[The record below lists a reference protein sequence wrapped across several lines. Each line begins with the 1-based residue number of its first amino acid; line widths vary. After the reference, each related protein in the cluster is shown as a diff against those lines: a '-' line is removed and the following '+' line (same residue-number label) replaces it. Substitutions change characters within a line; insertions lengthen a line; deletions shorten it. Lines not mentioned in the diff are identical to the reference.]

1 MNRIN
6 RIILPIISV
15 ALLILSCGFSCK
27 ANPVGLTQSCV
38 TDGPALCDINV
49 SFGAVLVDADAMAPG
64 AGLPSNATAF
74 AEASDTLTFF
84 GHGNA
89 FVEFQFFE
97 FFGLV
102 GGGSGSVNFDNVPL
116 TYNPVSDSVDSPL
129 LAITFGTPFPF
140 DISATV
146 SEDLFGGG
154 GHDYDSESG
163 LAITDILVVNAAGK
177 PLRGIRLTSA
187 SGTYYP
193 LDAANMLPSP
203 EPPSLSLLGLGLI
216 ALLFA
221 ASREN
226 LELPLPIAN
235 RWNCSPMSN
244 QQAKKTQ
251 MT

>member
-6 RIILPIISV
+6 RIIFSIMGV
-15 ALLILSCGFSCK
+15 ALLILSCGLSCE

-38 TDGPALCDINV
+38 TDGPASCTINET
-49 SFGAVLVDADAMAPG
+49 FGAVIVDADATAPG

-116 TYNPVSDSVDSPL
+116 TYVSDSVDSPL

-154 GHDYDSESG
+154 GHDFDSELG

-187 SGTYYP
+187 SGTQYP

-203 EPPSLSLLGLGLI
+203 EPPSLSLFGLGLFAI
-216 ALLFA
+216 LFIGTRNQFQK
-221 ASREN
+221 SRR
-226 LELPLPIAN
+226 LKL
-235 RWNCSPMSN
+235 
-244 QQAKKTQ
+244 
-251 MT
+251 